1 MPNVDPNLKV
11 DLEELYQNVDVEQA
25 PPEPA
30 EKDDKDRFMSA
41 LKMQCQR
48 PSMVEEDKQE
58 RDKELERWMVVC
70 AANGTECETCK
81 MIQDAGSAVLVD
93 VLARKKTGTLKV
105 RSTAVLLYIRWAKS
119 KGLPAF
125 PLSVEK
131 AYKYVDELRWNK
143 APAARANSFRSALAF
158 LKGTFK
164 VAGVDE
170 ILDSAAVSGSCH
182 RSFLT
187 KRLLKQR
194 DALTVDQVRTLEA
207 VVTAG
212 NVEADK
218 VFAGHCLMCIYGRLR
233 FGDSQG
239 VESEPTIDGDY
250 LEAGTSMHKTD
261 SMFGRARRMLPVAAL
276 AVGVSR
282 GCWAASFLQAIGRK
296 LVCELVLACR
306 SCQPRS
312 MVEGGREAS

>member
-11 DLEELYQNVDVEQA
+11 DLGELYQNVDVEQA

-30 EKDDKDRFMSA
+30 EKDNKNRSMSA

-48 PSMVEEDKQE
+48 PSMVEEEKQE

-70 AANGTECETCK
+70 AAIGTECETCK

-131 AYKYVDELRWNK
+131 AYKYVDELRRNK
-143 APAARANSFRSALAF
+143 APATRANSFRSALAF

-194 DALTVDQVRTLEA
+194 DTDSGSSQNPGSSCHWWQR
-207 VVTAG
+207 G
-212 NVEADK
+212 
-218 VFAGHCLMCIYGRLR
+218 GR
-233 FGDSQG
+233 QG
-239 VESEPTIDGDY
+239 VRWPLPDVH
-250 LEAGTSMHKTD
+250 L
-261 SMFGRARRMLPVAAL
+261 RASAL
-276 AVGVSR
+276 WR
-282 GCWAASFLQAIGRK
+282 
-296 LVCELVLACR
+296 
-306 SCQPRS
+306 QPRS
-312 MVEGGREAS
+312 GE